1 MSAHRQIQD
10 FLVAALGAAPDLTD
24 GGVFANTLDPLPQ
37 EVDSQIVVR
46 LLGTAAPPQQILS
59 GPYDWTTQFVVE
71 ASKRVPQ
78 GSDPVTTIDSLIG
91 SVWSRISELP
101 AQLVGLGVL
110 QVILQPSITWEVERL
125 DTLVI
130 TSTLRLT
137 VQHRTAAT
145 TLEAA

>member
-10 FLVAALGAAPDLTD
+10 FLVAALAAAPDLTD

-46 LLGTAAPPQQILS
+46 LLGTAAPSQQILR
-59 GPYDWTTQFVVE
+59 GPYDWQTQFVVE

-78 GSDPVTTIDSLIG
+78 GSDPVATIDSLIG
-91 SVWSRISELP
+91 SVWSRIAALP
-101 AQLVGLGVL
+101 AQSVGLGVL
-110 QVILQPSITWEVERL
+110 QVILQPAITWEVERL